1 MGTEKRLWEI
11 LKEGATLSKMHV
23 QRVENVVK
31 KGVPDVEGCINGK
44 SFWLELKAGAVPGTD
59 SSMVNCEPLKKDQ
72 LRFIRDRM
80 AAGGTVWLL
89 YRVGERLT
97 ARMFL
102 IRGEDA
108 PGAAPKPTLLW
119 LKKHTQCGP
128 LASPF
133 LIWFMIEA
141 HSKGRR
147 SMRS

>member
-11 LKEGATLSKMHV
+11 LKKGGGPANMHV

-44 SFWLELKAGAVPGTD
+44 SFWLELKAGSMPAVDT
-59 SSMVNCEPLKKDQ
+59 SLVQCEDLKEEQ

-80 AAGGTVWLL
+80 AAGGAVWLL
-89 YRVGERLT
+89 YRVGDRSA
-97 ARMFL
+97 ARMYL

-119 LKKHTQCGP
+119 LQKHTQCGP
-128 LASPF
+128 LASPL
-133 LIWFMIEA
+133 LIWFLIEA
-141 HSKGRR
+141 HSVG
-147 SMRS
+147 